1 MKMISEVAPKHS
13 SERRSFVFESAH
25 LKKPLRAF
33 GPGFSYLQQTEGALD
48 EAAVRVHV
56 LAELSLQDGLLLR
69 HQAQRLSRGGQQ
81 QLGVRA
87 ETRIWTTQ
95 TLMKSLTYRKLKK
108 LQSGNGS
115 VVFTSSPDNSP
126 VE

>member
-1 MKMISEVAPKHS
+1 MF
-13 SERRSFVFESAH
+13 RSICIDEDDFWSGTKTLFWTEIIFVRKCSFEK
-25 LKKPLRAF
+25 LLRAF

-69 HQAQRLSRGGQQ
+69 HQAQSLSRGGQQ

-95 TLMKSLTYRKLKK
+95 T
-108 LQSGNGS
+108 
-115 VVFTSSPDNSP
+115 FTE
-126 VE
+126 VIHVQKT